1 MHQTHVE
8 QKRFYA
14 ACVFTLCERL
24 GVAVAIAT
32 GGAAMYWYGHQ
43 LGVLMGFVFIT
54 IGMLV
59 IFFGFSMSIC
69 SSGMFLQDCFG
80 KNLSRIKIFFT

>member
-1 MHQTHVE
+1 
-8 QKRFYA
+8 
-14 ACVFTLCERL
+14 
-24 GVAVAIAT
+24 
-32 GGAAMYWYGHQ
+32 MYWYGHQ

-80 KNLSRIKIFFT
+80 KNLSRIKIFLLSIPLVVVASLFFIAVVNVGVFAFAR